1 MAKAKAKTKQSTRT
15 SGRAARKPAAK
26 PARRATRPVAA
37 RPRGR
42 RVERRIQQPEA
53 LRLRTFSP
61 GFTVDDLQRS
71 VDFYTGALG
80 FMVSERWTS
89 EGKVRGVMLKAGL
102 CELGI
107 SQDDWSKGRDR
118 RKGVGV
124 RVWCET
130 VQDIDQLAARI
141 RAAGGKLTQEP
152 KDQTWGVRS
161 LSVDD
166 PDGFHLTIYREL

>member
-1 MAKAKAKTKQSTRT
+1 MAKAKTRPSTR
-15 SGRAARKPAAK
+15 SASSKGRRAAPKPK
-26 PARRATRPVAA
+26 PPRRAAAA
-37 RPRGR
+37 RPAART
-42 RVERRIQQPEA
+42 VERRLRKPEA

-71 VDFYTGALG
+71 IEFYTRALG
-80 FMVSERWTS
+80 FMVSERWTTG
-89 EGKVRGVMLKAGL
+89 GKLRGVMLKAGL

-107 SQDDWSKGRDR
+107 SQDDFSKGRER
-118 RKGVGV
+118 RKGEGV

-130 VQDIDQLAARI
+130 VQDIDELAARI

>member
-1 MAKAKAKTKQSTRT
+1 MAKPKTRPSTRT
-15 SGRAARKPAAK
+15 APKQGRRAAPKSKPT
-26 PARRATRPVAA
+26 RRAAAA
-37 RPRGR
+37 RPPARA
-42 RVERRIQQPEA
+42 VERRLRKPEA

-71 VDFYTGALG
+71 IEFYTRALG

-89 EGKVRGVMLKAGL
+89 AGKLRGVMLKAGL

-107 SQDDWSKGRDR
+107 SQDDFSKGRER
-118 RKGVGV
+118 RKGEGV

-130 VQDIDQLAARI
+130 VQDIDELAARI

>member
-1 MAKAKAKTKQSTRT
+1 MVKAKSRPSPRTAPKQGR
-15 SGRAARKPAAK
+15 RAAPKPKPSRRAAGARP
-26 PARRATRPVAA
+26 PARA
-37 RPRGR
+37 
-42 RVERRIQQPEA
+42 VERRLRKPEA

-61 GFTVDDLQRS
+61 GFTVGDLQRS
-71 VDFYTGALG
+71 IEFYTRALG

-89 EGKVRGVMLKAGL
+89 GGKLRGVMLKAGL

-107 SQDDWSKGRDR
+107 SQDDFSKGRDR
-118 RKGVGV
+118 RKGEGV

-130 VQDIDQLAARI
+130 VQDIDELAARI

>member
-1 MAKAKAKTKQSTRT
+1 MAKAKTSPSTRT
-15 SGRAARKPAAK
+15 AASKGRRTAPKPPRRAAGARP
-26 PARRATRPVAA
+26 PARA
-37 RPRGR
+37 
-42 RVERRIQQPEA
+42 VERRLQKPEA
-53 LRLRTFSP
+53 LRLRAFSP

-71 VDFYTGALG
+71 IKFYTRALG

-89 EGKVRGVMLKAGL
+89 SGKLRGVMLKAGL

-107 SQDDWSKGRDR
+107 SQDDFSKGRDR
-118 RKGVGV
+118 RKGEGV

-130 VQDIDQLAARI
+130 VQDIDELAARI
-141 RAAGGKLTQEP
+141 RRAGGKLTQEP

>member
-1 MAKAKAKTKQSTRT
+1 MAKAKTSPSTRT
-15 SGRAARKPAAK
+15 AASKSRRTAPKPPRRAAGARP
-26 PARRATRPVAA
+26 PARA
-37 RPRGR
+37 
-42 RVERRIQQPEA
+42 VERRLQKPEA
-53 LRLRTFSP
+53 LRLRAFSP

-71 VDFYTGALG
+71 IKFYTRALG

-89 EGKVRGVMLKAGL
+89 SGKLRGVMLKAGL

-107 SQDDWSKGRDR
+107 SQDDFSKGRDR
-118 RKGVGV
+118 RKGEGV

-130 VQDIDQLAARI
+130 VQDIDELAARI
-141 RAAGGKLTQEP
+141 RGAGGKLTQEP